1 MKGVLNKR
9 QELIVDKLKKQGQRL
24 TKQRL
29 GLVSLLWQG
38 QSDIHV
44 SAEGLFSQARY
55 AGLGLS
61 LATVYNTLN
70 QWAER
75 GLLKKVQLNP
85 SKKGS
90 GVYFDT
96 NISSHHHFFDE
107 EEGNLIDIDEK
118 NIILQEL
125 PKPPL
130 GKKING
136 VEIFIRIN
144 RNPLV

>member
-1 MKGVLNKR
+1 MS
-9 QELIVDKLKKQGQRL
+9 ELKKQGQRL

-38 QSDIHV
+38 DEDTHV
-44 SAEGLFSQARY
+44 SAERLYSRARY

-70 QWAER
+70 QWGER

-96 NISSHHHFFDE
+96 NISPHHHFFDE
-107 EEGNLIDIDEK
+107 DEGKLIDIDKK
-118 NIILQEL
+118 NIVLQEL
-125 PKPPL
+125 PKAPS

-136 VEIFIRIN
+136 VEVFIRIS